1 MDGADIDHFAHIMLH
16 TLPENPPCPAYIDL
30 IELRTGSGRDR
41 DDTGAV
47 NHTGTAVGI
56 RKEVCQRAFH
66 AHITDDGMDFFG
78 EQMDIGV
85 ITQHKR
91 MHLRSAAYQLLRNS
105 PTEEAGSACNKI
117 LIKHAKSLLSNKHTS
132 VDYLSQ
138 VQYT

>member
-1 MDGADIDHFAHIMLH
+1 MFDK
-16 TLPENPPCPAYIDL
+16 YL
-30 IELRTGSGRDR
+30 I
-41 DDTGAV
+41 TGA
-47 NHTGTAVGI
+47 TGFLGRAVAAELVRRDAQVRALVLHNDPYI
-56 RKEVCQRAFH
+56 SLLPKEVRTVAGDVCDKSSLA
-66 AHITDDGMDFFG
+66 DFFG